1 MGAADNTKVAL
12 TRGRLRSWIGIGAGI
27 AAPLALTGV
36 LVPLQIGQSRDFAF
50 LYMAVVAV
58 LGLFT
63 GLVPALV
70 AAGVSFLCV
79 DFFFVSPIHTFT
91 IADETDLVNLLV
103 FFGTAGVVG
112 GLSSRRLRAQ
122 LQAEALSRHL
132 RQANEELQRL
142 YRDQEQSA
150 RVAVR
155 LAQAQQQVAGLRDAD
170 QLRREL
176 LQNVS
181 HELRTPLS
189 AILTGTTSLLSRHDL
204 SPAVR
209 DELDLIVA
217 QSRRLDRLV
226 ADMLDMARIEGH
238 AVELRLDPV
247 SMHEALES
255 AAQRLSRVR
264 PDRKVVIRADD
275 HLTVLAD
282 WDRLGQILDNL
293 LVNADRYSPPGAP
306 IEVESEPGAH
316 GVVVTRVID
325 HGPGVPEQLQSTLFD
340 RFVRGADSA
349 GGGTGLGLAIAKGL
363 VEAHA
368 GRIWLDDSDQGSGAV
383 FAFTL
388 PAAPAMEEQPAA
400 PAA

>member
-1 MGAADNTKVAL
+1 MQL
-12 TRGRLRSWIGIGAGI
+12 TRGRIRSFIGEGLGL
-27 AAPLALTGV
+27 AAPLALTAV
-36 LVPLQIGQSRDFAF
+36 LVPLQIGQSRDFVF
-50 LYMAVVAV
+50 LYIALVAV
-58 LGLFT
+58 LGLFA

-70 AAGVSFLCV
+70 AATVSFLCV
-79 DFFFVSPIHTFT
+79 DFFFVPPIHELT

-103 FFGTAGVVG
+103 FYGTAGLVG
-112 GLSSRRLRAQ
+112 GLSSRRLRSQ

-132 RQANEELQRL
+132 QQTNDELQRL
-142 YRDQEQSA
+142 YREQEQSA

-155 LAQAQQQVAGLRDAD
+155 LAQAQQQVAGLREAD
-170 QLRREL
+170 RLRREL

-181 HELRTPLS
+181 HELRTPLA

-204 SPAVR
+204 PAAVR
-209 DELDLIVA
+209 AELDLVVA

-238 AVELRLDPV
+238 ALQLRLEPV
-247 SMHEALES
+247 SVREALEA
-255 AAQRLSRVR
+255 AAQRLKRTR
-264 PDRKVVIRADD
+264 AEREVVVRADD
-275 HLTVLAD
+275 DLAVLAD

-293 LVNADRYSPPGAP
+293 LGNADRYAPEGTP
-306 IEVESEPGAH
+306 IEIEAEPGAR

-325 HGPGVPEQLQSTLFD
+325 HGPGVPEQLQSNLFD
-340 RFVRGADSA
+340 RFVRGAGEASR
-349 GGGTGLGLAIAKGL
+349 GTGLGLAIAKGL

-368 GRIWLDDSDQGSGAV
+368 GRIWLDDDGQGRGTV

-388 PAAPAMEEQPAA
+388 PAAPAVEALPAA

>member
-1 MGAADNTKVAL
+1 MQL
-12 TRGRLRSWIGIGAGI
+12 TQGRARSWIGIGAGV

-58 LGLFT
+58 LGLFA
-63 GLVPALV
+63 GLTPALV

-79 DFFFVSPIHTFT
+79 DFFFVEPVHTFT

-103 FFGTAGVVG
+103 FFGTAGLVG

-122 LQAEALSRHL
+122 RQAEALSRHL
-132 RQANEELQRL
+132 QQANDELQRL
-142 YRDQEQSA
+142 YREQEQSA

-155 LAQAQQQVAGLRDAD
+155 LAQAQQQVAGLREAD
-170 QLRREL
+170 RLRREL

-189 AILTGTTSLLSRHDL
+189 AILTATTSMLGRRDLPAAVHD
-204 SPAVR
+204 
-209 DELDLIVA
+209 DLDLVVA

-238 AVELRLDPV
+238 ALELRLEPLSV
-247 SMHEALES
+247 HEALEA
-255 AAQRLSRVR
+255 AAQRLERTR
-264 PDRKVVIRADD
+264 PQREVVISANDD
-275 HLTVLAD
+275 LAVLAD
-282 WDRLGQILDNL
+282 WERLGQILDNL
-293 LVNADRYSPPGAP
+293 LGNADRYAPAGTP
-306 IEVESEPGAH
+306 IEVEAEPGAH

-325 HGPGVPEQLQSTLFD
+325 HGPGVPEQLQSSLFD
-340 RFVRGADSA
+340 RFVRGGDAG

-368 GRIWLDDSDQGSGAV
+368 GRMWLDDDGQGRGTV

-388 PAAPAMEEQPAA
+388 PAAPAVEALPAA